1 MLEGF
6 GKYLCIYLID
16 NFCGLCVDNEDRVLV
31 CNGSNWIYVILL
43 EGLLLCLYCVN
54 KYWVMVISVLFNL
67 SLFVGFKKLG
77 IIEVYCYDLYGIN
90 DIWYIFIKCK
100 NEDDL

>member
-1 MLEGF
+1 
-6 GKYLCIYLID
+6 
-16 NFCGLCVDNEDRVLV
+16 
-31 CNGSNWIYVILL
+31 
-43 EGLLLCLYCVN
+43 
-54 KYWVMVISVLFNL
+54 MVISVLFNL

-77 IIEVYCYDLYGIN
+77 IIEVYCYDLYGRN